1 MVKKDSSSTRIE
13 DEAIAQGI
21 HNFER
26 LKNQENHS
34 IKYQLTESEINKI
47 VALSKALR
55 TGTQQLP
62 DWAISYIHFVNQQI
76 QAEQTQSQKDLAENW
91 TKWKQ
96 KQIQNYRHDLKIQ
109 QDRISHPAQQSRY
122 HRSLELNT
130 EISDKLEALGMK
142 ENIDECIFLG
152 ISLMYENLI
161 LGATLPIVKDK
172 QV

>member
-76 QAEQTQSQKDLAENW
+76 QAEQTQSQKRLGRKLDKME
-91 TKWKQ
+91 TKT
-96 KQIQNYRHDLKIQ
+96 N
-109 QDRISHPAQQSRY
+109 P
-122 HRSLELNT
+122 
-130 EISDKLEALGMK
+130 KL
-142 ENIDECIFLG
+142 
-152 ISLMYENLI
+152 S
-161 LGATLPIVKDK
+161 T
-172 QV
+172 